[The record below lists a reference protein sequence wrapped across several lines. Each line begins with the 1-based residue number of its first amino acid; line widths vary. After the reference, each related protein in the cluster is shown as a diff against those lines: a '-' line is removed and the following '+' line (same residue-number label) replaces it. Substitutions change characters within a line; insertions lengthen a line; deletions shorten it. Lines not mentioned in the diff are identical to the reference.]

1 VAYLLPIWDEREPVE
16 RQRRQLYVSETSS
29 SALSIEAQLIP

>member
-1 VAYLLPIWDEREPVE
+1 VACLLLILAEREMVE
-16 RQRRQLYVSETSS
+16 RQRRQLYVSETSL

>member
-1 VAYLLPIWDEREPVE
+1 VAYLLLILAEQEPVE

>member
-1 VAYLLPIWDEREPVE
+1 MAYLLLILAEREPVE
-16 RQRRQLYVSETSS
+16 RQQRQLYVSETSS

>member
-1 VAYLLPIWDEREPVE
+1 VAYLLPNWAEQEPVE

-29 SALSIEAQLIP
+29 SAFVD

>member
-1 VAYLLPIWDEREPVE
+1 VEYLLPIWAE
-16 RQRRQLYVSETSS
+16 RQWRRLYVSETSS